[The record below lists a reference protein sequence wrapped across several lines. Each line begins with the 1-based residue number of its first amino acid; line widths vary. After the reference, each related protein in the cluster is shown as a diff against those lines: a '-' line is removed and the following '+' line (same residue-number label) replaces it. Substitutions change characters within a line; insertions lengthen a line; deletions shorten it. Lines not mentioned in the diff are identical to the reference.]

1 VEDQQLAEEGLQ
13 CHLWEAEVV
22 VEVDQEDSS
31 RFADIARKVEAGE
44 GIEDE
49 VGFVDDAAAVGRDR
63 LAAGSVDRMGV
74 SMAAVAEVVVDSA
87 RRRAPWTRVGLEV
100 DELG

>member
-1 VEDQQLAEEGLQ
+1 LR
-13 CHLWEAEVV
+13 EAKVV

-31 RFADIARKVEAGE
+31 CLADIARKVEAGE

-49 VGFVDDAAAVGRDR
+49 DGFGGDAAAVDKDR
-63 LAAGSVDRMGV
+63 RAVDSVHRTDASMGVAAEVAAGS
-74 SMAAVAEVVVDSA
+74 A
-87 RRRAPWTRVGLEV
+87 RQRAPLTRVGLEA